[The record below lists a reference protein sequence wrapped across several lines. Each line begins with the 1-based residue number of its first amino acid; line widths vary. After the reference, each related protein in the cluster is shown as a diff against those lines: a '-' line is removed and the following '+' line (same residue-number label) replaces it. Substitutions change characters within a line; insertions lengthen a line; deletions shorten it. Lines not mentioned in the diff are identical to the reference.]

1 VSGFGIPDVRSLRIY
16 DELNAKSASRN
27 IQNGSYF
34 HPLTALDLNI
44 KIAKKNLLK
53 HILLVYISSILL
65 LSFQSPADELD
76 PEFDLDYRGSDCISI
91 RTIRD
96 YTALDDKNLL
106 IWASAK
112 RPYFVRLFSPA
123 WGLGSSFQLGT
134 VSRDDQLCPYG
145 GDALVFDTAGRDT
158 ARIASIRRVSPEE
171 ADWLLVRFGKKDPAE
186 EQAPAPEPLE
196 GAEVEELD

>member
-1 VSGFGIPDVRSLRIY
+1 MKD
-16 DELNAKSASRN
+16 K
-27 IQNGSYF
+27 YF
-34 HPLTALDLNI
+34 
-44 KIAKKNLLK
+44 LK
-53 HILLVYISSILL
+53 QLFTMFYLCILL
-65 LSFQSPADELD
+65 LCSRAFADEID
-76 PEFDLDYRGSDCISI
+76 PEFDLDYGGSDCISI

-123 WGLGSSFQLGT
+123 WGLRSSFQIGT

-145 GDALVFDTAGRDT
+145 GDALVFDSAGRET
-158 ARIASIRRVSPEE
+158 ARIASIRRVTPEE

>member
-1 VSGFGIPDVRSLRIY
+1 MKYVLKQILILVILCEFSLGIPTL
-16 DELNAKSASRN
+16 
-27 IQNGSYF
+27 
-34 HPLTALDLNI
+34 
-44 KIAKKNLLK
+44 
-53 HILLVYISSILL
+53 
-65 LSFQSPADELD
+65 ADDLD

-123 WGLGSSFQLGT
+123 WGLRSSFQLET

-145 GDALVFDTAGRDT
+145 SDALVFDSAGRDK
-158 ARIASIRRVSPEE
+158 ARIASIRRVSLEQ
-171 ADWLLVRFGKKDPAE
+171 ADWLLVRCGRKDPAA

-196 GAEVEELD
+196 GAEVDELD

>member
-1 VSGFGIPDVRSLRIY
+1 MMKYV
-16 DELNAKSASRN
+16 LNQILIVFILSS
-27 IQNGSYF
+27 F
-34 HPLTALDLNI
+34 LLCFPALADDLG
-44 KIAKKNLLK
+44 A
-53 HILLVYISSILL
+53 
-65 LSFQSPADELD
+65 
-76 PEFDLDYRGSDCISI
+76 EFDLDYRGSDCISI

-123 WGLGSSFQLGT
+123 WGLRSSFQLGT
-134 VSRDDQLCPYG
+134 VSRDDRLCPYG
-145 GDALVFDTAGRDT
+145 GDALVFDSAGRDT
-158 ARIASIRRVSPEE
+158 ARIASIRRISPDE

>member
-1 VSGFGIPDVRSLRIY
+1 MKRYLKQLVILFILGNFSLFSTAFADDLDAGF
-16 DELNAKSASRN
+16 E
-27 IQNGSYF
+27 
-34 HPLTALDLNI
+34 
-44 KIAKKNLLK
+44 
-53 HILLVYISSILL
+53 
-65 LSFQSPADELD
+65 
-76 PEFDLDYRGSDCISI
+76 LDYRGSDCISI

-123 WGLGSSFQLGT
+123 WGLRSSFQLGT
-134 VSRDDQLCPYG
+134 VSRDDRLCPYG
-145 GDALVFDTAGRDT
+145 GDALVFDSAGRDT
-158 ARIASIRRVSPEE
+158 ARIASIRRISPDE

>member
-1 VSGFGIPDVRSLRIY
+1 MMIY
-16 DELNAKSASRN
+16 VLNQTLIVFILSNFLLFSPTLAN
-27 IQNGSYF
+27 
-34 HPLTALDLNI
+34 DLG
-44 KIAKKNLLK
+44 
-53 HILLVYISSILL
+53 
-65 LSFQSPADELD
+65 

-123 WGLGSSFQLGT
+123 WGLRSSFQLGT
-134 VSRDDQLCPYG
+134 VSRDDRLCPYG
-145 GDALVFDTAGRDT
+145 GDALVFDSAGRDT
-158 ARIASIRRVSPEE
+158 ARIASIRRISPDE

-186 EQAPAPEPLE
+186 EQAPVPEPLE

>member
-1 VSGFGIPDVRSLRIY
+1 LGKNVAVKYVLKQILILVILCELSLGIPTL
-16 DELNAKSASRN
+16 
-27 IQNGSYF
+27 
-34 HPLTALDLNI
+34 
-44 KIAKKNLLK
+44 
-53 HILLVYISSILL
+53 
-65 LSFQSPADELD
+65 ADDLD

-123 WGLGSSFQLGT
+123 WGLKTSFQLGT
-134 VSRDDQLCPYG
+134 VSRDDRLCPYG
-145 GDALVFDTAGRDT
+145 GDQLVFGSSGRDT
-158 ARIASIRRVSPEE
+158 ARIASIRRISPEE

-196 GAEVEELD
+196 SAEVEELD